1 MPVPLILPDWP
12 APASV
17 FAASTTRRG
26 GVSGGSYASLNL
38 GARVGDDPAAVAENR
53 RRLREAAELPSEPG
67 WLRQVHGT
75 EIAVLTG
82 AGETGREAD
91 AAVSHA
97 AGVVCGVLTA
107 DCLPILLCTTDGGA
121 VGAVHAGWRGMA
133 AGVIER
139 ALEVL
144 PADTRD
150 TLAWLGPAISQPAY
164 EVGDEVRRAFEDSDP
179 GAGCGFERNER
190 GRWQADLYALA
201 RRRLEAAGVAG
212 VYGGDY
218 CTAADELRFF
228 SHRRDGPCGRIATVI
243 CRRGPSV

>member
-1 MPVPLILPDWP
+1 MSVPLILPDWP
-12 APASV
+12 APPSV

-26 GVSGGSYASLNL
+26 GVSGGPYASFNL
-38 GARVGDDPAAVAENR
+38 GAHVGDDPAAVAENR
-53 RRLREAAELPSEPG
+53 RRLLEAAELPSEPD

-75 EIAVLTG
+75 EVAVLTG
-82 AGETGREAD
+82 AAEPGREAD
-91 AAVSHA
+91 AAVSRV

-107 DCLPILLCTTDGGA
+107 DCLPILLCSTDGGA

-139 ALEVL
+139 TLEFL
-144 PADTRD
+144 PAEARD

-164 EVGDEVRRAFEDSDP
+164 EVGDEVRQAFEDSDP
-179 GAGCGFERNER
+179 GAGCGFQPNER

-201 RRRLEAAGVAG
+201 RRRLQAAGVAG

-218 CTAADELRFF
+218 CTATDKARFF
-228 SHRRDGPCGRIATVI
+228 SHRRDGRCGRIASVI
-243 CRRGPSV
+243 CRRASYA